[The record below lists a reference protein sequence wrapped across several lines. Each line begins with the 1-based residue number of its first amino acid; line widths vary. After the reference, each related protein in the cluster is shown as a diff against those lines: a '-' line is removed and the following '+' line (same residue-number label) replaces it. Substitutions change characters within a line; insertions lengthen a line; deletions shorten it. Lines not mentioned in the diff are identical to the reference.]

1 MVGMSGR
8 IARMRTELR
17 KSLESKLP
25 SKDWSFVTR
34 QIGMFSFTGLAPQQV
49 IWGDLPL
56 TSGVPSPPT
65 EGLEGSVSLAFYSL
79 RFLTI
84 LRSMSQ
90 RMRAL
95 SPSPTSPRYLDF
107 PLQVENMTSKWH
119 VYMTRD
125 GRISMA
131 GLNSAKVDYLA
142 EAMIDSFKIPKSSL

>member
-17 KSLESKLP
+17 RSLESKLP

-65 EGLEGSVSLAFYSL
+65 EGLEGSVS
-79 RFLTI
+79 FLGASSVVFTDVPNNTAEHV
-84 LRSMSQ
+84 S
-90 RMRAL
+90 
-95 SPSPTSPRYLDF
+95 RYARL
-107 PLQVENMTSKWH
+107 V
-119 VYMTRD
+119 
-125 GRISMA
+125 
-131 GLNSAKVDYLA
+131 A
-142 EAMIDSFKIPKSSL
+142 EPNLTPIP